1 MIDKL
6 QSLSG
11 RALDLVGQAG
21 EGLKH
26 MVPNGAGKWL
36 ESGAAFGTLKTGA
49 ALGALKTGSRVATT
63 LVRRHPAAAVATV
76 AGAGLLWYLARRRAR
91 QAEHAPIEGTATRIE
106 ARRSSGNSAAA
117 PRKRA
122 PAKRARRSSTQAATP

>member
-21 EGLKH
+21 DGIRH

-36 ESGAAFGTLKTGA
+36 ETGA
-49 ALGALKTGSRVATT
+49 ALGLLRNGSRVATK
-63 LVRRHPAAAVATV
+63 LVRRHPVAAVATV
-76 AGAGLLWYLARRRAR
+76 AGAGMLWYLARRKAK
-91 QAEHAPIEGTATRIE
+91 QAENAPIEGTATRIE
-106 ARRSSGNSAAA
+106 ARRSTAQKTAK
-117 PRKRA
+117 PRARTT
-122 PAKRARRSSTQAATP
+122 RARRSETSTAN

>member
-21 EGLKH
+21 DGIRH

-36 ESGAAFGTLKTGA
+36 ETGA
-49 ALGALKTGSRVATT
+49 ALGVLKNGSRVATK
-63 LVRRHPAAAVATV
+63 LVRRHPMAAVATV
-76 AGAGLLWYLARRRAR
+76 AGAGMLWYLARRKAK
-91 QAEHAPIEGTATRIE
+91 QAENAPIEGTATRIE
-106 ARRSSGNSAAA
+106 ARRSS
-117 PRKRA
+117 PK
-122 PAKRARRSSTQAATP
+122 PAKPRARAGTRARRETTTTR